1 MHTMTREQQ
10 LQFLCL
16 HPSIAIELI
25 EDFIQTDGA
34 KIECKRPKVR
44 EDLVYLLLEFCNL
57 MLPPSYA
64 PLIKEFRR
72 FLIIKKVFKQS
83 F

>member
-1 MHTMTREQQ
+1 MTREQQ

-16 HPSIAIELI
+16 HPNIAIELI

-34 KIECKRPKVR
+34 KIESKRPKIR
-44 EDLVYLLLEFCNL
+44 EDLAYLLLEFCNL
-57 MLPPSYA
+57 ILPPSYA
-64 PLIKEFRR
+64 PLTKEFRR
-72 FLIIKKVFKQS
+72 FLIIKQIFKQS